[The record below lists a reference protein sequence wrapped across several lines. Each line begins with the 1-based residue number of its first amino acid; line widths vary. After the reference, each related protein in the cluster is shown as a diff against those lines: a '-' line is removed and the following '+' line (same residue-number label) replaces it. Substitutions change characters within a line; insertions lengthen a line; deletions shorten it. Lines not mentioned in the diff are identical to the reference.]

1 LTQRS
6 NVFDREERS
15 PLQRSPHVE
24 AHAKSSVDRPRY
36 AEATRQVETFRMR
49 IANYVQKARSIR
61 TSNIGDVVDETPSD
75 STLPEVRLD
84 E

>member
-1 LTQRS
+1 
-6 NVFDREERS
+6 
-15 PLQRSPHVE
+15 
-24 AHAKSSVDRPRY
+24 
-36 AEATRQVETFRMR
+36 MR
-49 IANYVQKARSIR
+49 IANYVQKARSTR